1 MIKLQIDRSGM
12 TIHEEGARKTMEM
25 QMENRAKQCE
35 GKLAEIKQLLEN
47 PTMREFGFLAGAR
60 VLFDSVVTSTFRYS
74 SGAWLMMNKSHYA
87 ECDRLQKKLLYS
99 LLRIHSRVTL
109 HHVLYELDL
118 IPWSY
123 EVIREKVSLVTFLS
137 HEKNT
142 QAARLCVMES
152 EEQWRVGLVEEVVR
166 WCSRNKLPDPTRVRL
181 SKETITEAVREA
193 ARGEMYE
200 AVATSRFTEA
210 EMRNVNNH
218 FPDYLYRQGL
228 SNHQQKLL
236 FFWKLGI
243 LAFKGRYSRM
253 FAGDTSCVYEGCDET
268 DSFRHSLTCPENPV
282 KRPRDPEDQG
292 QILRY
297 LENLHKERMKS
308 CGMPLY
314 W

>member
-1 MIKLQIDRSGM
+1 
-12 TIHEEGARKTMEM
+12 
-25 QMENRAKQCE
+25 
-35 GKLAEIKQLLEN
+35 
-47 PTMREFGFLAGAR
+47 
-60 VLFDSVVTSTFRYS
+60 
-74 SGAWLMMNKSHYA
+74 MMNKSHYA
-87 ECDRLQKKLLYS
+87 ECDKLQKKLLYS
-99 LLRIHSRVTL
+99 LLRIHNRVTL